1 MWLIPEIEGE
11 ESWDGEHENI
21 FSLKFQFITVLLE
34 HLSVKTEEKV
44 KVVSAVWETE
54 FIKFNVTLQI

>member
-11 ESWDGEHENI
+11 ESWEWDGEHENI

-44 KVVSAVWETE
+44 KVVSSVCRTDL
-54 FIKFNVTLQI
+54 LQFMPH

>member
-44 KVVSAVWETE
+44 KVVSAVCRTYL
-54 FIKFNVTLQI
+54 LQFMPH